1 MNEISANLVNDKEP
15 DRKLSDLKKSF
26 QPLEKLGTMIY
37 IEQNGSEYY
46 STGSKEKI
54 LEEAQSIA
62 KTDITKNSY
71 YYGENGVSVIA
82 HAQNENESY
91 LIVIANGDYD
101 VPDITT
107 SASPQ
112 SVIIK
117 LANNT
122 VAIFSLCIA
131 IFIIAIIIISLIT
144 SKTIVGPI
152 EKITRGADEIAKGN
166 LDYEID
172 YKSTN
177 ELGRLAQSFNE
188 MRIKVKD
195 SIEQKTNPTSNKR
208 K

>member
-1 MNEISANLVNDKEP
+1 
-15 DRKLSDLKKSF
+15 
-26 QPLEKLGTMIY
+26 MIY

-46 STGSKEKI
+46 STGSKEKF
-54 LEEAQSIA
+54 LKKHKASQNGYH
-62 KTDITKNSY
+62 KNSY

-152 EKITRGADEIAKGN
+152 EK
-166 LDYEID
+166 
-172 YKSTN
+172 
-177 ELGRLAQSFNE
+177 
-188 MRIKVKD
+188 
-195 SIEQKTNPTSNKR
+195 
-208 K
+208 